1 MAATIARFVR
11 LATTQTVFLLTE
23 SVFDDLTE
31 SLFGNMRVKARKFY
45 VMANLRAVREDIR
58 TLWVKRDPEL
68 IEIIQTIWK
77 LEIKLGI
84 RSEDDRRLAG

>member
-1 MAATIARFVR
+1 
-11 LATTQTVFLLTE
+11 
-23 SVFDDLTE
+23 
-31 SLFGNMRVKARKFY
+31 MRVKARKFY